1 MNALRHDTPGTPAR
15 PERPTPATAA
25 LVAAMPALAPDDPLG
40 PLGTLALA
48 AGIVA
53 GVAILG
59 RMAWRYLAG
68 PRYPAGHPAVISLLN
83 ARDAAIDAAPA
94 ADRASLDDYMAE
106 LESLLV
112 ARLPEDI
119 NEASLHIAEATCAQ
133 DILAGRAASD
143 PDAAARLLGALHR
156 SGFAVPAH
164 LEFLQTGPRASMSLA
179 MS

>member
-15 PERPTPATAA
+15 LERPTPATAA

-68 PRYPAGHPAVISLLN
+68 PRYPAVISLLN

-119 NEASLHIAEATCAQ
+119 NEASLHIAEATCAR

-143 PDAAARLLGALHR
+143 PDAAARLLGALQR